1 MLVIEEKQT
10 ITLNPQ
16 DVLLTKAELDEFLKR
31 NTEQENQINNLKIDV
46 QYYKHERDKLKR
58 FIYGQKSERFIPNN
72 QPEEQLK
79 LPFETEV
86 RPVEKPLEETL
97 TYTRTKPK
105 KEKPVPHTRPQLPDN
120 LPTREILIEPDI
132 DLTKSIKIG
141 EKRTEV
147 LDYLPGKIIKTVFI
161 RPQYKLIEEE
171 KIVIAELPP
180 LPIPKGNAN
189 ASLLAFIIVCKY
201 VHHLPF
207 YRIAQILE
215 RDGNGIK
222 IPESTLID
230 WFNAACRLLEP
241 LYGDM
246 KRLVLSCYY
255 LMADESPIK
264 VLTKDKPGSTHKGYF
279 WGYNAPREDIVFFE
293 YQKGRGREGPKVF
306 LKDFKGILQTDGYTA
321 YDYFENREG
330 ITLLA
335 CMAHARRKFEESL
348 DNDPALAGWMM
359 TKMQD
364 LYFIEKNARMLNL
377 SYEQRKELR
386 QKESVPI
393 LNEME
398 KWMRE
403 NQLKTLPAS
412 SIGKAIN
419 YTLNLWKRL
428 IRYVDDGRVEID
440 NNLIENSIR
449 PIALGRKN
457 YLFAGSHEAA
467 QRAAMIYSF
476 MGTCKKNGIEPLEW
490 LTDVLSRI
498 NECKVNQLKEL
509 IPIRKPEPHSEV
521 KQDWII

>member
-1 MLVIEEKQT
+1 MLIIDKKQT
-10 ITLNPQ
+10 ITPESES
-16 DVLLTKAELDEFLKR
+16 VLLSKKEFDDMQ
-31 NTEQENQINNLKIDV
+31 QENARLHTDI
-46 QYYKHERDKLKR
+46 QYFKHELDKLKR
-58 FIYGQKSERFIPNN
+58 SIYGQKSERFISNS

-79 LPFETEV
+79 LPFVTEI
-86 RPVEKPLEETL
+86 RPVEKPEVETL
-97 TYTRTKPK
+97 TYTRKKQK
-105 KEKPVPHTRPQLPDN
+105 KEKTEGHGRQILPAH
-120 LPTREILIEPDI
+120 LPRKVTVIEPDI
-132 DLTKSIKIG
+132 DLTNAIKIG
-141 EKRTEV
+141 EKVTEI
-147 LDYLPGKIIKTVFI
+147 LGYRPGELYVDQIV
-161 RPQYKLIEEE
+161 RPQYKLPEEE

-180 LPIPKGNAN
+180 LPIPKGNAG
-189 ASLLAFIIVCKY
+189 ASLLAYIIVSKY
-201 VHHLPF
+201 VYHLPF
-207 YRIAQILE
+207 YRIAQILN
-215 RDGNGIK
+215 RDSGDYK
-222 IPESTLID
+222 ISESTLID

-246 KRLVLSCYY
+246 KKLVLSCYY

-264 VLTKDKPGSTHKGYF
+264 VLTKDKPGATHKGYF
-279 WGYNAPREDIVFFE
+279 WGYNAPRGDIVFFE
-293 YQKGRGREGPKVF
+293 YQKGRGREGPKEF
-306 LKDFKGILQTDGYTA
+306 LKDFKGTLQTDGYSA
-321 YDYFENREG
+321 YDYFEDREG

-348 DNDPALAGWMM
+348 DNDPALADWMM
-359 TKMQD
+359 TKMRD
-364 LYFIEKNARMLNL
+364 LYFIEEKARMLNL
-377 SYEQRKELR
+377 SFDDRKELR

-398 KWMRE
+398 EWMRE
-403 NQLKTLPAS
+403 NQIRTLPAS

-476 MGTCKKNGIEPLEW
+476 MGTCKKNEVEPLKW

-498 NECKVNQLKEL
+498 NECKVNQLTDL
-509 IPIRKPEPHSEV
+509 LPIRKSEPHIPA
-521 KQDWII
+521 KQIE

>member
-1 MLVIEEKQT
+1 MLIIEKKHT
-10 ITLNPQ
+10 KIPNLPG
-16 DVLLTKAELDEFLKR
+16 VFLTKEEFDEIQKHNSVL
-31 NTEQENQINNLKIDV
+31 EHENNNLQVDV
-46 QYYKHERDKLKR
+46 QYYKHELDKLKR
-58 FIYGQKSERFIPNN
+58 FIFGQKRERYVQVSPT
-72 QPEEQLK
+72 EEQLT
-79 LPFETEV
+79 LPFETV
-86 RPVEKPLEETL
+86 TRPVEQPEQETL
-97 TYTRTKPK
+97 SYTRRKPK
-105 KEKPVPHTRPQLPDN
+105 KGIPVPHSRPVLPDN
-120 LPTREILIEPDI
+120 LPTRVIMIEPEI
-132 DLTKSIKIG
+132 DLTNAVKIG

-147 LDYLPGKIIKTVFI
+147 LDYIPGKITKTVLV
-161 RPQYKLIEEE
+161 RSQYKLAEEE

-180 LPIPKGNAN
+180 LPIPRGNAN
-189 ASLLAFIIVCKY
+189 ASLLAFIIVSKY
-201 VHHLPF
+201 VNHLPF

-222 IPESTLID
+222 IAESTLID

-246 KRLVLSCYY
+246 KKLVLSSYY

-279 WGYNAPREDIVFFE
+279 WGYHAPIDNIVIFE
-293 YQKGRGREGPKVF
+293 YQKGRGREGPKGF
-306 LKDFKGILQTDGYTA
+306 LKDFRGSLQTDGYGV
-321 YDYFENREG
+321 YDYFETIDG
-330 ITLLA
+330 ITLLG

-359 TKMQD
+359 TKMQK
-364 LYFIEKNARMLNL
+364 LYLIEEKARMLNM
-377 SYEQRKELR
+377 SFDQRKELR

-393 LNEME
+393 LKEME
-398 KWMRE
+398 EWMRE
-403 NQLKTLPAS
+403 NQIKTLPAS

-428 IRYVDDGRVEID
+428 VRYAEDGRVEID

-498 NECKVNQLKEL
+498 NGCKVNQLAEL
-509 IPIRKPEPHSEV
+509 LPIRQSQSGTPEN
-521 KQDWII
+521 KN

>member
-1 MLVIEEKQT
+1 MLIIEKGQT
-10 ITLNPQ
+10 ITPNFQ
-16 DVLLTKAELDEFLKR
+16 GILLPEEEFDDIQKKNADL
-31 NTEQENQINNLKIDV
+31 ENINSNLQIDV
-46 QYYKHERDKLKR
+46 QYYKHELDKLKC
-58 FIYGQKSERFIPNN
+58 FVFGQKSERFAPKI
-72 QPEEQLK
+72 QPEGQLT

-86 RPVEKPLEETL
+86 RPIEKPEQETL
-97 TYTRTKPK
+97 TYSRTKPK
-105 KEKPVPHTRPQLPDN
+105 KEKHVPHSRPQLPDN
-120 LPTREILIEPDI
+120 LPTREILIEPEI
-132 DLTKSIKIG
+132 DLTNAIKIG

-147 LDYLPGKIIKTVFI
+147 LDYIPGKIIKTVFI

-189 ASLLAFIIVCKY
+189 ASLLAFIIVSKY
-201 VHHLPF
+201 VYHLPF

-215 RDGNGIK
+215 RDGNGFK
-222 IPESTLID
+222 ISESTLID

-246 KRLVLSCYY
+246 KRYVLSCYY
-255 LMADESPIK
+255 LMADESPIN
-264 VLTKDKPGSTHKGYF
+264 VLTKDKPGATHKGYF
-279 WGYNAPREDIVFFE
+279 WGYNAPRGDIVFFE
-293 YQKGRGREGPKVF
+293 YQKGRGREGPKEF
-306 LKDFKGILQTDGYTA
+306 LKDFKGILQTDGYSA
-321 YDYFENREG
+321 YDYFENVEG

-335 CMAHARRKFEESL
+335 CMAHARRKFKESL
-348 DNDPALAGWMM
+348 DNDPALASWMM
-359 TKMQD
+359 TRMQK
-364 LYFIEKNARMLNL
+364 LYEIEDKARKLKL
-377 SYEQRKELR
+377 TYDERKELR
-386 QKESVPI
+386 QLESVPI
-393 LNEME
+393 LQEME
-398 KWMRE
+398 IWMRE
-403 NQLKTLPAS
+403 NQVRTLPAS

-476 MGTCKKNGIEPLEW
+476 MGTCKKNEVEPLEW

-498 NECKVNQLKEL
+498 NECKVNQLTEL
-509 IPIRKPEPHSEV
+509 LPIRKSEPHIPA
-521 KQDWII
+521 KQD

>member
-1 MLVIEEKQT
+1 MLIIDKKQT
-10 ITLNPQ
+10 ITPESES
-16 DVLLTKAELDEFLKR
+16 VLLSREEFDEIQKKEADR
-31 NTEQENQINNLKIDV
+31 ESKINNLEINV
-46 QYYKHERDKLKR
+46 LFFKHELDKLKR
-58 FIYGQKSERFIPNN
+58 SIYGQKSERFISNI
-72 QPEEQLK
+72 QPEEQLT
-79 LPFETEV
+79 LPFAIEI
-86 RPVEKPLEETL
+86 RPVELPNEETL
-97 TYTRTKPK
+97 TYSRK
-105 KEKPVPHTRPQLPDN
+105 KRKNEKPEGHGRQILPAH
-120 LPTREILIEPDI
+120 LPRKVIVIEPDI
-132 DLTKSIKIG
+132 DLTNAIKIG
-141 EKRTEV
+141 EKVTEV
-147 LDYLPGKIIKTVFI
+147 LGYIPGELYVEQIV
-161 RPQYKLIEEE
+161 RPQYKLPQDG

-180 LPIPKGNAN
+180 LPIPKGNAG
-189 ASLLAFIIVCKY
+189 ASLLAYIIVSKY

-207 YRIAQILE
+207 YRIAQILN
-215 RDGNGIK
+215 RDSGDYK
-222 IPESTLID
+222 ITESTLID

-246 KRLVLSCYY
+246 KKLVLTYYY

-264 VLTKDKPGSTHKGYF
+264 VLTKDKPGATHKGYF
-279 WGYNAPREDIVFFE
+279 WAYYAPRENIAFFE
-293 YQKGRGREGPKVF
+293 YQKGRGREGPKEF
-306 LKDFKGILQTDGYTA
+306 LKDFRGSLQTDGYTA
-321 YDYFENREG
+321 YDYFEQKEG

-348 DNDPALAGWMM
+348 DNDPALADWMM
-359 TKMQD
+359 TKIQE
-364 LYFIEKNARMLNL
+364 LYEIEDQARKQSL
-377 SYEQRKELR
+377 SFDERKELR
-386 QKESVPI
+386 QLESVPI
-393 LNEME
+393 LSEME

-498 NECKVNQLKEL
+498 NECKINQLAHL
-509 IPIRKPEPHSEV
+509 LPIRKPEPQLPA
-521 KQDWII
+521 KQD